1 MSELTAKL
9 TISDGREY
17 DLNVHRAELGAII
30 NFTKI
35 IHIRP
40 GFNVNRHL

>member
-17 DLNVHRAELGAII
+17 DLNVHRAELGYDVVDVQSLTSQ
-30 NFTKI
+30 NYSHST
-35 IHIRP
+35 R
-40 GFNVNRHL
+40 V